1 MQVAHQ
7 VMGFTKG
14 HGGANF
20 FCGSY
25 NTAWFYAESLE
36 EILPK
41 AEGWAD
47 ALDAKRKAKAKTKV
61 KA

>member
-1 MQVAHQ
+1 
-7 VMGFTKG
+7 MGFTKG